1 MKKNPLE
8 IPSALWVCSVREGSL
23 LSKDI
28 DFLVDTLL
36 MSVVPAV
43 LRKINFP
50 FQFSLSI
57 GAL

>member
-36 MSVVPAV
+36 MSVVSCSV
-43 LRKINFP
+43 TEN
-50 FQFSLSI
+50 
-57 GAL
+57 